1 MAALRN
7 LGDILRLPALGTRL
21 AYMDLRRPD
30 VPVKLTATG
39 LDQLIMAVARGLA
52 RCGIRA
58 GERLGILAENR
69 FEFIATYLGAMR
81 MGAVAVPV
89 NFKLPDATIAHVFRD
104 SEIKFAF
111 VDSQRAAHV
120 PSDVPT
126 VDFDARGGSDFQAF
140 LDPGP
145 LETFAPGDDDIAE
158 ILYTSGSTGL
168 PKGVPLTHR
177 GQLAA
182 LSNFCE
188 ALDESL
194 PASLTLVVAPLYH
207 MNGLFFT
214 SVALANRMA
223 VISLPR
229 FEARSY
235 LETVARYRCTVLS
248 GIPTMFALMVRERA
262 LVAQLDLTCVQEV
275 SIGSA
280 PLTGALLDQVQK
292 LFPNAQVHNGFGTT
306 EAGPAVFG
314 EHPNGIPTP
323 PLSLGYPIPSI
334 DWRLVDGPSPDEGVL
349 ALRTPALMSGYL
361 NLPEVTAEKM
371 REGWYLTGD
380 IMRRDQNGFFYFV
393 GRADD
398 MFVCGGEN
406 IYPGEVENLLERH
419 PQVAQALVVPA
430 PDDIKGQIPVAFIVP
445 RAGTSPSAEEI
456 KAYALKNGPAY
467 AHPRFVIFRDQLPLS
482 GTHKID
488 RTALVREAARLS
500 QVAGRASAGSRDDE
514 TPGNHTRAVSTDPQQ
529 P

>member
-1 MAALRN
+1 MTPLRN
-7 LGDILRLPALGTRL
+7 LGDILRLPALGARL
-21 AYMDLRRPD
+21 AYIDLRRPD
-30 VPVKLTATG
+30 FPVNVTATE

-52 RCGIRA
+52 RRGIRA
-58 GERLGILAENR
+58 GERVGILAENR
-69 FEFIATYLGAMR
+69 FEFMATYLGAMR

-89 NFKLPDATIAHVFRD
+89 NFKLPAATIAHVFQD

-111 VDSQRAAHV
+111 ADSKRSGHV
-120 PSDVPT
+120 PRDVPI
-126 VDFDARGGSDFQAF
+126 VDFDAGGGKNFQAF
-140 LDPGP
+140 LDRGP
-145 LETFAPGDDDIAE
+145 LETFIPADDDVAE

-182 LSNFCE
+182 LSNYCE
-188 ALDESL
+188 AFDENL
-194 PASLTLVVAPLYH
+194 PAKLTLVVAPLYH

-214 SVALANRMA
+214 SVALANRMG

-262 LVAQLDLTCVQEV
+262 LVAHLDLTCVREV

-280 PLTGALLDQVQK
+280 PLTGALLDQVHR
-292 LFPNAQVHNGFGTT
+292 LFPNADVHNGFGTT

-314 EHPNGIPTP
+314 AHPDGTPTP
-323 PLSLGYPIPSI
+323 PLSLGYPIASI
-334 DWRLVDGPSPDEGVL
+334 NWRLLDGPSPDEGVL

-361 NLPEVTAEKM
+361 NLPHVTAEKM
-371 REGWYLTGD
+371 RDGWYVTGD
-380 IMRRDQNGFFYFV
+380 IMRRDENGFFYFV

-406 IYPGEVENLLERH
+406 LYPGEVENLLERH
-419 PQVAQALVVPA
+419 PRVAQAIVVPA

-445 RAGTSPSAEEI
+445 RAGTPPSAEEI
-456 KAYALKNGPAY
+456 KAYALQNGPAY
-467 AHPRFVIFRDQLPLS
+467 AHPRFVVFRDQLPLS

-488 RTALVREAARLS
+488 RTALVKEAARLS
-500 QVAGRASAGSRDDE
+500 QVAGRASAGSGDD
-514 TPGNHTRAVSTDPQQ
+514 
-529 P
+529 

>member
-1 MAALRN
+1 MTPLRN
-7 LGDILRLPALGTRL
+7 LGDILRLPALGARL
-21 AYMDLRRPD
+21 AYIDLRRSHLPLE
-30 VPVKLTATG
+30 VTATE
-39 LDQLIMAVARGLA
+39 LDQLIMAVARGLS
-52 RCGIRA
+52 RRGIRA
-58 GERLGILAENR
+58 GERVGILAENR
-69 FEFIATYLGAMR
+69 LEFLATYLGAMR

-89 NFKLPDATIAHVFRD
+89 NFKLPDATIVHVFRD
-104 SEIKFAF
+104 SEIKLAF
-111 VDSQRAAHV
+111 IDSKRAAHV
-120 PSDVPT
+120 PCDVPV
-126 VDFDARGGSDFQAF
+126 VDFDARDGADFQAF

-145 LETFAPGDDDIAE
+145 FETFIPADDDLAE
-158 ILYTSGSTGL
+158 VLYTSGSTGL

-182 LSNFCE
+182 LSNYCE
-188 ALDESL
+188 AFDENRPSE
-194 PASLTLVVAPLYH
+194 LTFVVAPLYH

-262 LVAQLDLTCVQEV
+262 LVARLDLTSVREV

-280 PLTGALLDQVQK
+280 PLTGALLAQVQR

-314 EHPNGIPTP
+314 VHPNGTPTP
-323 PLSLGYPIPSI
+323 PLSLGYPIASI
-334 DWRLVDGPSPDEGVL
+334 SWRLVDGPSPDEGVL

-361 NLPEVTAEKM
+361 NLPHVTAEKM
-371 REGWYLTGD
+371 REGWYVTGD
-380 IMRRDQNGFFYFV
+380 IMRRDENGFFYFV

-419 PQVAQALVVPA
+419 PQVAEAIVVPA

-445 RAGTSPSAEEI
+445 RAGTPPSVEEI
-456 KAYALKNGPAY
+456 KAYALANGPAY
-467 AHPRFVIFRDQLPLS
+467 AHPRFVVFRDQLPLS

-488 RTALVREAARLS
+488 RATLVTEAARLS
-500 QVAGRASAGSRDDE
+500 RVAGRASAGSRDDE
-514 TPGNHTRAVSTDPQQ
+514 NPGDAKSVASDAQQ